1 MGKKSVRD
9 MGAFERRRHS
19 LSIKSALGVQGL
31 ALVVGLLI
39 LVAGFVLYFL
49 GILYEYSVMTNK
61 LAQAEI
67 VMLDKDEA
75 KAKCDE
81 IVDLYD
87 SIPDSEKTDPDDPAY
102 NSKFDGV
109 IDDDYKDIQ
118 DRLSIMKEEIGLR
131 NAFVVAIDEETNQM
145 IYLVDSDP
153 NPETVCHPGTWDVY
167 DDDDIDVLVHGSKVN
182 WLHAK
187 YGLKDRPQATITNTP
202 KYGLRCTGGATLYAT
217 DKYTIMVCLDE
228 KLDHM
233 WNVSK
238 AFLVQYV
245 ILLLIVVVLIGI
257 IALFLIRRIMVKP
270 LVRMSDAAREYAE
283 DKQAGSSKNDHFKHL
298 DIRSGDEL
306 EELNLTMA
314 DMEDNIA
321 EYVENLTRV
330 TAERERISTEL
341 GLAARIQEDML
352 PTTFPAFPDRNEFD
366 VYAVMDPAIEVGG
379 DFYDFFMIDDD
390 HLALMIAD
398 VSGKGIPASLFM
410 MISKIILD
418 NRIME
423 AESPSIALE
432 HANTAISQNNMEEMF
447 VTVWLGILEISKGR
461 IVASNAGHEK
471 PVIIHSDGR
480 AELIDDKHGF
490 VVGGMGG
497 VKYPEYEL
505 QLEPGDKLFVYTDGV
520 PEATSKMDGL
530 FGTDRM
536 VAALEGHN
544 KSSAEE
550 VLKSVQDA
558 VDDFVGDDEQF
569 DDLTMLCLDY
579 RGK

>member
-1 MGKKSVRD
+1 MKKKSVRE

-19 LSIKSALGVQGL
+19 LTIKSARGVQGL

-61 LAQAEI
+61 LAQTEI

-87 SIPDSEKTDPDDPAY
+87 SIPDSEKTDPDDSAY
-102 NSKFDGV
+102 NRKFDGV
-109 IDDDYKDIQ
+109 IDDEYKDIQ

-131 NAFVVAIDEETNQM
+131 NAFVVAIDEKTNRM
-145 IYLVDSDP
+145 IYLIDSDP

-167 DDDDIDVLVHGSKVN
+167 DEDDIDVLVHGSKVN
-182 WLHAK
+182 RLHAK

-270 LVRMSDAAREYAE
+270 IVRMSGAARDYTK

-352 PTTFPAFPDRNEFD
+352 PTDFPAFPDRDEFD

-423 AESPSIALE
+423 TESPSVALE

-447 VTVWLGILEISKGR
+447 VTVWLGILEISTG
-461 IVASNAGHEK
+461 IITAANAGHEK
-471 PVIIHSDGR
+471 PVIIHGDGH
-480 AELIDDKHGF
+480 AELVNDKHGF
-490 VVGGMGG
+490 VVGGMDGMT
-497 VKYPEYEL
+497 YPEYEL
-505 QLEPGDKLFVYTDGV
+505 QLQPGDKLFVYTDGV
-520 PEATSKMDGL
+520 PEATSQMDGL
-530 FGTDRM
+530 FGTERM
-536 VAALEGHN
+536 LDAIEGMN
-544 KSSAEE
+544 EASAKE
-550 VLKSVQDA
+550 VLDAVNKA